1 MLWDAI
7 HKTASL
13 HFYEETDQDIERV
26 LDIFVRVNSGGTVLS
41 YSDLLLSIATA
52 QWEGD
57 ARAAVHGLVDEL
69 NHTGNGFSFSRDTVL
84 KAGLV
89 TNDVRDISFKVKNFT
104 AANMAQLEAGWDSLS
119 AALQVAVGLLSDFG
133 LSGGSLTADSVL
145 IPVAYYVHHRKLDH
159 GYRQSPNTREDRMAM
174 RSWLLR
180 SLIIRG
186 IWGSGLDTLLRDVR
200 EVIRSE
206 GADSFPV
213 AAIERAMAAR
223 GKSLAMTDALV
234 DDVLSLEYGRPRTF
248 AVLAALFHH
257 VDTRN
262 QFHVDHIFPAS
273 LLEQKSLRRLAKRD
287 GAPQFTPDEI
297 DELMERKNQLPNLEL
312 LPGLENMGKLAEVP
326 AEWVATNYATS
337 DERSSFLERNAL
349 PEQLPHGAA
358 EFDAFFRA
366 RRELL
371 ETRIRTTLR
380 PTGRDYA
387 PQSPSV
393 LALDEELAG
402 GDDID

>member
-1 MLWDAI
+1 M
-7 HKTASL
+7 
-13 HFYEETDQDIERV
+13 
-26 LDIFVRVNSGGTVLS
+26 RVNSGGTVLS

-69 NHTGNGFSFSRDTVL
+69 NHTGNGFGFSRDTVL

-89 TNDVRDISFKVKNFT
+89 LNDVRDISFKVKNFT
-104 AANMAQLEAGWDSLS
+104 AANMAELEDGWDTLS
-119 AALQVAVGLLSDFG
+119 TSLQVAVGLLSDFG

-159 GYRQSPNTREDRMAM
+159 AYRQSPNTRDDRMAL
-174 RSWLLR
+174 RSWVLR

-206 GADSFPV
+206 GAESFPV

-223 GKSLAMTDALV
+223 GKSLAVTDALV

-248 AVLAALFHH
+248 AVLAALFPH

-273 LLEQKSLRRLAKRD
+273 LLEQKSLRRLAKSD
-287 GAPQFTPDEI
+287 GTPQFTPDEI
-297 DELMERKNQLPNLEL
+297 DELTERKNQLPNLEL
-312 LPGLENMGKLAEVP
+312 LPGLENIGKLADVP
-326 AEWVATNYATS
+326 ANWVATNYATS
-337 DERSSFLERNAL
+337 EERSSFLERNAL

-380 PTGRDYA
+380 PAGRDYA

-402 GDDID
+402 GDDVD